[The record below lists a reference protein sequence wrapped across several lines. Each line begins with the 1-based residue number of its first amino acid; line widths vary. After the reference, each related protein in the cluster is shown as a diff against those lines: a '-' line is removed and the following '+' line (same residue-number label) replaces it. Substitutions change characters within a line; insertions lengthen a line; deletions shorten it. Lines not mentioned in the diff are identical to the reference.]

1 MEVSVLPL
9 ARVCRFQKTV
19 RCRKCEDV
27 NAQQSARRRQVEAM
41 LGLRCLIRQSSS
53 GANGIGLLGDGL
65 PVIGKC
71 LSLPI
76 SKLCF
81 LSFLLPIV
89 GLREPLTS
97 SSSQTRFSIQ
107 GFGVS
112 GTVAPTSANEVGPQG
127 KQSAAEGGKST

>member
-41 LGLRCLIRQSSS
+41 LGLR
-53 GANGIGLLGDGL
+53 ANGIGLLGDGL

-112 GTVAPTSANEVGPQG
+112 GTVAPTSANEVGPQD